1 MTYKKVKKFLECL
14 PVIIDYIKK
23 VWEVIE
29 EVITIENE
37 LELQRISVNKQEKE
51 K

>member
-1 MTYKKVKKFLECL
+1 MSYKKVKKFLECL

-23 VWEVIE
+23 VWDVIE
-29 EVITIENE
+29 ECINLENE
-37 LELQRISVNKQEKE
+37 YVLAQIEKE

>member
-1 MTYKKVKKFLECL
+1 MTYKKIKKFLECL

-23 VWEVIE
+23 VWDVIE
-29 EVITIENE
+29 ECINIENE
-37 LELQRISVNKQEKE
+37 LVLAQIEKE